1 MSSQVSIVNE
11 MFVQRFLGDVNPIG
25 QHLLGFGRTPYEI
38 IGVVRDVELM
48 DLYAEPMPKAFFPY
62 TQAGGGLSAMYYQ
75 VRSQGEPLLLVSEV
89 RDAVRRIDPN
99 LPLLEVSTLSN
110 LADLALMR
118 ERILAFLSSFF
129 GISALALACIGL
141 YGMMA
146 YTVVRRTREIGIRM
160 ALGANRG
167 AVLRMVLA
175 QGLQLTLAGIIVGLG
190 ASLCVSRAIRGL
202 LYGIGASDPATFAF
216 AILTMTGV
224 TLFACWIPA
233 RRATKVDP
241 ILALRAE

>member
-1 MSSQVSIVNE
+1 
-11 MFVQRFLGDVNPIG
+11 
-25 QHLLGFGRTPYEI
+25 
-38 IGVVRDVELM
+38 
-48 DLYAEPMPKAFFPY
+48 
-62 TQAGGGLSAMYYQ
+62 MYYQ